1 MDEWRT
7 TTSLPEDLL
16 LLCADPGTGRI
27 RQPGEFRY
35 ALAGAA
41 LAELLAAQAA
51 VLEGNGRLV
60 LLRGAPLGHP
70 GLDAVAA
77 ALAGPAAPPRGAR
90 LRTCVNRA
98 GRVRSK
104 VYLEVMAKAGLVDRR
119 RRKVLGLIPFDEYT
133 VIDSSIAAARRALV
147 ADAVDNGNAPARSLQ
162 LAALAHAGELTGRL
176 YPGPVANR
184 TARRRL
190 ADLARLDP
198 VASAAHAAV
207 RAAKSAQSS
216 GG

>member
-1 MDEWRT
+1 MDEWRA
-7 TTSLPEDLL
+7 TSLPEDLL

-27 RQPGEFRY
+27 RQPGEFRF

-51 VLEGNGRLV
+51 VLEGGRLV

-70 GLDAVAA
+70 GLDAAAA

-90 LRTCVNRA
+90 LRTCVNRV
-98 GRVRSK
+98 GRRRSK
-104 VYLEVMAKAGLVDRR
+104 LYLEVMAKAGLVDRR
-119 RRKVLGLIPFDEYT
+119 RRKILGLIPFDEYT
-133 VIDSSIAAARRALV
+133 VTESSIAAARRALV

-190 ADLARLDP
+190 ADLARIDP
-198 VASAAHAAV
+198 VASAAHAAA
-207 RAAKSAQSS
+207 RAARSAQSS
-216 GG
+216 GGS